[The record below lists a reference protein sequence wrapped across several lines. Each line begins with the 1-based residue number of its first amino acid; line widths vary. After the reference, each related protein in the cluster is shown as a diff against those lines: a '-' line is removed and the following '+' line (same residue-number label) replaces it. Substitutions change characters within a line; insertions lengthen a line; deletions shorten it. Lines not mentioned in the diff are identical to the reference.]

1 MDKKGKKKQEDDMI
15 KPKTLVNVVPK
26 KEFTI
31 SFDMAV
37 FNGNVDDH
45 ESPKAADKQVEIK
58 RNKRCVIL

>member
-26 KEFTI
+26 KFTI

-37 FNGNVDDH
+37 FDGNVDGY
-45 ESPKAADKQVEIK
+45 ESPKAADKQVEVK
-58 RNKRCVIL
+58 RDKRCVIL